1 IPGEDGRLSL
11 YLAEEHLAQAKGG
24 TARAIFL
31 STVVRLPDGDV
42 VHLIFIEEARGALEQ
57 ADQYVHPGGE
67 VGRIDQ
73 PGVRRTDNL
82 LTASSWSYHPV
93 VPTTIGFPAFAAAE
107 IF

>member
-82 LTASSWSYHPV
+82 PHGVELV
-93 VPTTIGFPAFAAAE
+93 VPPGGPDDDRFSRLRG
-107 IF
+107 